1 MNAPIKKKHK
11 NNKFKEYINNNKII
25 IYKNLIINN
34 LKKRKK
40 KVKKKSKSNKNVIQK
55 TNSTLKINSFPK
67 TSSKLVSSLSPEK
80 SSKFINKLNKNS
92 TPFLMINN
100 SIKSN
105 KNNVLHKYND
115 IELNGL
121 TYEKAI
127 IYDKRSYCQY
137 YCALLQQKHLIL
149 FTFVSKVDY
158 NLFTIKL
165 SLFLFSFSLYF
176 ALNTLFFD
184 DNTIHKIYE
193 THGKY
198 HLIHSI
204 MNIIYS
210 SLISGV
216 LRFFL
221 KYLALSNKSILDL
234 KHYKNRKKMIKE
246 SEKLIQKLNIKFYFY
261 FAISFLFLVF
271 FWYFIS
277 AFCAIFKNSQIFFIE
292 NSLSSFGLTLIY
304 PFGLYLL
311 PGIFRIKS
319 LKATDKKCM
328 YTLGNIIS
336 FI

>member
-1 MNAPIKKKHK
+1 
-11 NNKFKEYINNNKII
+11 
-25 IYKNLIINN
+25 
-34 LKKRKK
+34 
-40 KVKKKSKSNKNVIQK
+40 
-55 TNSTLKINSFPK
+55 
-67 TSSKLVSSLSPEK
+67 
-80 SSKFINKLNKNS
+80 
-92 TPFLMINN
+92 MINN
-100 SIKSN
+100 TIKSN
-105 KNNVLHKYND
+105 KNNVLNKYND

-149 FTFVSKVDY
+149 FTFVSKIDY

-198 HLIHSI
+198 HLIHSV

-246 SEKLIQKLNIKFYFY
+246 SEKLIQTLNIRFNF
-261 FAISFLFLVF
+261 FLLLVF
-271 FWYFIS
+271 FF
-277 AFCAIFKNSQIFFIE
+277 
-292 NSLSSFGLTLIY
+292 
-304 PFGLYLL
+304 
-311 PGIFRIKS
+311 
-319 LKATDKKCM
+319 
-328 YTLGNIIS
+328 
-336 FI
+336 